1 MILQAL
7 VDYYEELAS
16 QGKIARP
23 GWAKAKVSWALE
35 IDEEGQLLDV
45 LPLRSP
51 SQDGKKMLPREME
64 LPAPVKRSSG
74 VLPNFLWDNAS
85 YILGQ
90 DNKGKPKR
98 TAECFDAARKL
109 HIKLLAAADSAPAHA
124 IAAFFTNWNPQEADT
139 VPAFAEH
146 REELL
151 AGDNL
156 CFLYNGK
163 IVAEDP
169 EIQAAWQR
177 SYEED
182 GEGETEVCLVTGRE
196 SVPELVHPA
205 IKNVRDAQSS
215 GAALVSFNAP
225 AFCSFGREQNA
236 NAPVSKYAAFAYT
249 SALNYLLSERE
260 HVKVIGNT
268 TVVFWAKSA
277 ESQYQDVFAALFDA
291 DSSELSNTDLNAL
304 MTSVAAGKPYDYNGL
319 PLKPEN
325 DFFILGISP
334 NAARLSVRFFYR
346 RSFGEIVQ
354 NLKRHYENIEI
365 VSDGRSKFDTLPL
378 WALLRET
385 VNQKSSDKSPLPQ
398 LAGDVMKSMLSGS
411 RYPETFLN
419 QTMLRIRAEH
429 EINRGKAGII
439 KAYMIRNT
447 ENHPDR
453 ESIMEVAQ
461 VSLNADSSYCP
472 YVLGRLFAVLEGTQQ
487 AANPGINA
495 TIKDRFFNSA
505 CATPA
510 AVFPILLKLSNSHLK
525 KLDTGK
531 AVWWSKQIGDLIE
544 RLGTDFPAHQSLQ
557 EQGAFIL
564 GYYHQ
569 TQKRF
574 EKKTNTDKEEE

>member
-268 TVVFWAKSA
+268 TVVYWAKSA
-277 ESQYQDVFAALFDA
+277 ESQYQDVFAALFDG
-291 DSSELSNTDLNAL
+291 DSNELSNTDLNAL

-378 WALLRET
+378 WALMRET

-487 AANPGINA
+487 AANPGISA

-574 EKKTNTDKEEE
+574 EKRTNTDKEEE

>member
-74 VLPNFLWDNAS
+74 VLPNFLRDNAR

-90 DNKGKPKR
+90 DSKGKPKR

-109 HIKLLAAADSAPAHA
+109 HIKLLAAADSDTARA
-124 IAAFFTNWNPQEADT
+124 IAAFFTNWNPQEADA
-139 VPAFAEH
+139 VPSFAEH

-156 CFLYNGK
+156 CFLYKGRFA
-163 IVAEDP
+163 AEDP

-177 SYEED
+177 VYEED
-182 GEGETEVCLVTGRE
+182 GDGETEVCLITGRE
-196 SVPELVHPA
+196 SIPELVHPA
-205 IKNVRDAQSS
+205 IKNVKDAQSS

-249 SALNYLLSERE
+249 SALNHLLSERE

-268 TVVFWAKSA
+268 TVVYWVKSA
-277 ESQYQDVFAALFDA
+277 ESEYQDVFAALFDA

-304 MTSVAAGKPYDYNGL
+304 MTSIAAGKPYDYNGL
-319 PLKPEN
+319 PLAPEN

-398 LAGDVMKSMLSGS
+398 LAGDVMKSMLSGC
-411 RYPETFLN
+411 RYPETLMN
-419 QTMLRIRAEH
+419 QTILRIRAEH

-439 KAYMIRNT
+439 KAYLIRNT
-447 ENHPDR
+447 ENLPDR

-510 AVFPILLKLSNSHLK
+510 AVFPILLKLSNCHLK

>member
-45 LPLRSP
+45 LPLRTP

-74 VLPNFLWDNAS
+74 ILPNFLWDNAS

-98 TAECFDAARKL
+98 TEECFDAARKL
-109 HIKLLAAADSAPAHA
+109 HIKLLAAADSDTARA

-163 IVAEDP
+163 FAAEDP

-177 SYEED
+177 AYEED
-182 GEGETEVCLVTGRE
+182 GEGETEACLITGRE
-196 SVPELVHPA
+196 SIPELVHPA

-249 SALNYLLSERE
+249 SALNHLLSERE
-260 HVKVIGNT
+260 HVQVIGNT
-268 TVVFWAKSA
+268 TVVYWAKSA

-304 MTSVAAGKPYDYNGL
+304 MASIAAGKPYDYNGL

-325 DFFILGISP
+325 DFFVLGISP

-354 NLKRHYENIEI
+354 NLKRHYENMEI

-398 LAGDVMKSMLSGS
+398 LTGDVMKSMLSGC
-411 RYPETFLN
+411 RYPETLMN

-439 KAYMIRNT
+439 KAYLIRNT
-447 ENHPDR
+447 ENLPDR

-544 RLGTDFPAHQSLQ
+544 RLGTDLPAHQSLQ

-574 EKKTNTDKEEE
+574 EKKANTVKEEE